1 MITKETVFN
10 KDLQNKK
17 LTIVR
22 AFDAPLP
29 LVWNAWTDPAILDQ
43 WWAPLPW
50 RAETK
55 TMDFTEGGFRL
66 YNMKGPNGEKS
77 WNKEIFKTIKPQKL
91 IVNDAIFCDEE
102 GHRNHDFPVMYWHKQ
117 FSQTGDETTVNVE
130 ITFDSESDLE
140 QIVKMG
146 FREGFGMG
154 LDNLERYL
162 STRDR
167 E

>member
-10 KDLQNKK
+10 KDLRNKK
-17 LTIVR
+17 LTVVR

-43 WWAPLPW
+43 WWAPQPW

-55 TMDFTEGGFRL
+55 TMDFREGGFRL
-66 YNMKGPNGEKS
+66 YNMKGPAGDVS
-77 WNKEIFKTIKPQKL
+77 WCKEGYKTIEPQKL
-91 IVNDAIFCDEE
+91 IVNDAIFCDEN
-102 GHRNHDFPVMYWHKQ
+102 GVYNPAFPVMYWGKQ

-130 ITFDSESDLE
+130 ITFDSESDMETL
-140 QIVKMG
+140 IKMG
-146 FREGFGMG
+146 FREGFTMG

-162 STRDR
+162 STQR
-167 E
+167 

>member
-43 WWAPLPW
+43 WWAPQPW

-55 TMDFTEGGFRL
+55 TMDFREGGFRL
-66 YNMKGPNGEKS
+66 YNMKGPAGDVS
-77 WNKEIFKTIKPQKL
+77 WCKEGYKTIGPQKL
-91 IVNDAIFCDEE
+91 IVNDAIFCDEN
-102 GHRNHDFPVMYWHKQ
+102 GVYNPAFPVMYWSKQ
-117 FSQTGDETTVNVE
+117 FSQTGDETTVNIE
-130 ITFDSESDLE
+130 ITFDSEADLE

-146 FREGFGMG
+146 FREGFSMG

-162 STRDR
+162 SSHR
-167 E
+167 

>member
-29 LVWNAWTDPAILDQ
+29 LVWNAWTNPAILDQ
-43 WWAPLPW
+43 WWAPQPW

-55 TMDFTEGGFRL
+55 TMDFREGGFRL
-66 YNMKGPNGEKS
+66 YNMKGPAGDVS
-77 WNKEIFKTIKPQKL
+77 WCKEGYKTIEPQKL
-91 IVNDAIFCDEE
+91 IVNDAIFCDEN
-102 GHRNHDFPVMYWHKQ
+102 GVYDPAFPVMYWNKQ

-130 ITFDSESDLE
+130 ITFDSESDMETL
-140 QIVKMG
+140 IKMG
-146 FREGFGMG
+146 FREGFTMG

-162 STRDR
+162 STQR
-167 E
+167 